1 MNKKG
6 YENQREN
13 KSKSWVFK
21 KINKMDKF
29 LVKLKKKKGFYL
41 FKCP

>member
-1 MNKKG
+1 MKT
-6 YENQREN
+6 REKIN
-13 KSKSWVFK
+13 PKVGSFK

-29 LVKLKKKKGFYL
+29 LVKLKKKRGFYL